1 MQRRDP
7 LQEMA
12 ATADAAIAFLL
23 LFFIPLAGRALL
35 LLLGFPEAAVRSL
48 ECGVVMQTFGS
59 VLLCLFVGIRPQGV
73 AFRLKG
79 HVGRTLGTYVAF
91 AFLWVPFSLMLYPL
105 LVRGVGWD
113 LPAQP
118 VLLYVVGQAPP
129 MGLFLAISLIC
140 VVGPIGEE
148 LFFRGYI
155 YRFVVMRW
163 GQATALVV
171 TSVWFGVIHGP
182 EYALPL
188 TLMGLLFGYLRQR
201 TGGVAAP
208 ILAHM
213 LHNSLT
219 IGCTLLWP
227 DLLDKVFDTLLT

>member
-12 ATADAAIAFLL
+12 ATADAAMAFLL
-23 LFFIPLAGRALL
+23 LFFLPLVGTILL
-35 LLLGFPEAAVRSL
+35 LFLGFRDSAVKSL
-48 ECGVVMQTFGS
+48 ECGVVLQTFGS
-59 VLLCLFVGIRPQGV
+59 VLLCLFASIRNQGM
-73 AFRLKG
+73 AFRLAG
-79 HVGRTLGTYVAF
+79 NVGRTLGTYVVF
-91 AFLWVPFSLMLYPL
+91 SLVWVPFSLMLYPM
-105 LVRGVGWD
+105 LVRGVGWE

-118 VLLYVVGQAPP
+118 LLLYVIGQVPP
-129 MGLFLAISLIC
+129 MGLLLAISLIC

-163 GQATALVV
+163 GQGTALVV

-201 TGGVAAP
+201 TGGLAAP

-227 DLLDKVFDTLLT
+227 EVLDQVFDAVIT

>member
-12 ATADAAIAFLL
+12 ATADAAVAFLL
-23 LFFIPLAGRALL
+23 LFFVPLAGTVLL
-35 LLLGFPEAAVRSL
+35 LFLGFPDRAVKGL
-48 ECGVVMQTFGS
+48 ECRVVLQTFGS
-59 VLLCLFVGIRPQGV
+59 VQLCMFAAIRHQGL
-73 AFRLKG
+73 ALRLAG
-79 HVGRTLGTYVAF
+79 NVGRALGTYGVF
-91 AFLWVPFSLMLYPL
+91 SLLWVPFSLMLYPM
-105 LVRGVGWD
+105 LVRGVGWE

-118 VLLYVVGQAPP
+118 LLLYVAGEGPS
-129 MGLFLAISLIC
+129 MGLLLAISLIC

-155 YRFVVMRW
+155 FRFVTMRW
-163 GQATALVV
+163 GQVAALVV
-171 TSVWFGVIHGP
+171 TSVWFGVIHGR

-188 TLMGLLFGYLRQR
+188 TLMGFLFGYLRQR
-201 TGGVAAP
+201 TGGLAAP

-219 IGCTLLWP
+219 LGCTMLWP
-227 DLLDKVFDTLLT
+227 SLLDQVFDASIK